1 MKALF
6 RTVLLVAVLSALPVV
21 AQGQGAACTGWCY
34 VSGSMPSCGFTAL
47 QEGGVCSVQFDLWYG
62 WICTIRACSGGP
74 GDWEPENQGSLVPRL
89 PEGVIVEPEIPW
101 HKVTVTVLDPRT

>member
-1 MKALF
+1 MKTLF
-6 RTVLLVAVLSALPVV
+6 RTVLLVTVLCALPVV

-74 GDWEPENQGSLVPRL
+74 GDWEPENQGWLVPQPAERTTF
-89 PEGVIVEPEIPW
+89 EAKAIR